1 MSRSVSGRCQKR
13 GATSI
18 TTWYWLSGVYMI
30 DDLALAEGVVERV
43 VDELRA

>member
-13 GATSI
+13 GSTSI

-30 DDLALAEGVVERV
+30 ATCRWPKAS
-43 VDELRA
+43 